1 MLTFIKKPQL
11 NHFKTPRE
19 IQNNLNYNERLM
31 NSNLQNILL
40 LIDYY

>member
-19 IQNNLNYNERLM
+19 IQNNLNYNEILM
-31 NSNLQNILL
+31 NSNLQKHLL
-40 LIDYY
+40 LNDNY